1 MSFDYLRKLVSAQL
15 EQRVAAERQ
24 SLCGT
29 AAAPADCEAYFKEVF
44 AGQIF

>member
-15 EQRVAAERQ
+15 EQRVTAERQ
-24 SLCGT
+24 NLCST
-29 AAAPADCEAYFKEVF
+29 TAAPADCEAYFKEVF